1 MGRDLCDAKA
11 AGSVA
16 ICEAE
21 VVGSLL
27 LCKSVH
33 VEILRAGLCVLS
45 KSSHSA
51 GNSKVCEVHSKPTIQ
66 KALLDFSSRCYYIV
80 SPLGLTE
87 SSRGGTRSELWSLEE
102 ASCSDTEL
110 LVPGRISLCSLVL
123 APRHCARSRASAST
137 AASAAS
143 ASVGMDHPHS
153 IFRPRPLP
161 LRRAT
166 RKRSPQPRRRRR
178 QRFCRGG
185 A

>member
-66 KALLDFSSRCYYIV
+66 KALLDFSSRLNMLLHCV
-80 SPLGLTE
+80 SFGSYGELTRWNE
-87 SSRGGTRSELWSLEE
+87 IRVMEPSGG
-102 ASCSDTEL
+102 
-110 LVPGRISLCSLVL
+110 V
-123 APRHCARSRASAST
+123 
-137 AASAAS
+137 
-143 ASVGMDHPHS
+143 
-153 IFRPRPLP
+153 
-161 LRRAT
+161 
-166 RKRSPQPRRRRR
+166 
-178 QRFCRGG
+178 
-185 A
+185 